1 MAGRQVQ
8 GQSEGESDRD
18 SREGK
23 ARRGDITEVSDGGR
37 DGDSNNALWNPNGK
51 GYTE

>member
-1 MAGRQVQ
+1 MQGR
-8 GQSEGESDRD
+8 SEGESDRD
-18 SREGK
+18 SEEGK

-51 GYTE
+51 CDTQ